1 MKAQTKE
8 DQQMGIVDNPLPW
21 GKIEKYESS
30 IINDAWRIGT
40 IGEGS
45 CFFHSIL
52 TAVDKS
58 YRKLDGA
65 GARKVAESDRKE
77 RVRDIRKKLSK
88 KLTID
93 NWEKLQGGE
102 PAHLEITSK
111 LRETEKYIVKTIRN
125 PERYRKSKSRKW
137 ILTTLDNDSLHIAKT
152 VLSDSVFDMTEFTSA
167 CKEEEG
173 YKPLNICKRTFV
185 VQETKYF
192 VTRVSSKIKALMEKF
207 DDAKI
212 EKAVLQYRNLL
223 GESFDLASKL
233 ALNSIRGSFQDPS
246 SWIGTEYLVYL
257 SDQFDVNIIII
268 SGETGLPY
276 ITGDMS
282 YLSTSRSTI
291 FLLAVNESHYE
302 CIASLVGKD
311 TKTKISCKYKS
322 DGKIVKKV
330 MILLDPEKARKEYPE
345 MAAIMHGEDYES
357 DHMIMFSDSESDSVC
372 SNMSDDE

>member
-1 MKAQTKE
+1 MKAQTK
-8 DQQMGIVDNPLPW
+8 DLQMGAVENPLPW
-21 GKIEKYESS
+21 GKIQKYESS
-30 IINDAWRIGT
+30 IIDDAWRIGT

-65 GARKVAESDRKE
+65 GARKVAESDRRE
-77 RVRDIRKKLSK
+77 RVRNIRRKLSK
-88 KLTID
+88 KLTTD
-93 NWEKLQGGE
+93 NWERLQGGE

-111 LRETEKYIVKTIRN
+111 LRETEKHILKTIRN

-137 ILTTLDNDSLHIAKT
+137 ILTVLNNDSLRIAKA
-152 VLSDSVFDMTEFTSA
+152 VLVDSVFDMTEFTSA

-173 YKPLNICKRTFV
+173 YKPLNVCKSTFI
-185 VQETKYF
+185 VQETKCF
-192 VTRVSSKIKALMEKF
+192 VACISSKIKTLMKEF

-223 GESFDLASKL
+223 GESFNLASKM
-233 ALNSIRGSFQDPS
+233 ALSGIREDFQDPN

-276 ITGDMS
+276 ITGDTS
-282 YLSTSRSTI
+282 YFSVSRPTI

-302 CIASLVGKD
+302 CIASLVGGGV
-311 TKTKISCKYKS
+311 KTKISCKYKS
-322 DGKIVKKV
+322 NGKIVKKI
-330 MILLDPEKARKEYPE
+330 MALLDPDKARKEYPE

-357 DHMIMFSDSESDSVC
+357 DHVMIFSDSESDSVC
-372 SNMSDDE
+372 SSMSGDE